1 MRGLVGEVVA
11 AGRSRSLAQ
20 QIDDIAELDHAVA
33 MLQAVLSVRMAAF
46 AAARRR
52 EDVAHGGGLDAAG
65 RGAAYEIALARRI
78 SKTSVDY
85 QLAFAEPLVTDHPE
99 LLAACLDGAV
109 TQAAA
114 KNVVKEAEVLEPD
127 QRRAVDGELTEL
139 AKQLAPGQARKAAA
153 RLVASTDPDAAAK
166 RAERAR
172 AAKQVRTIVHADA
185 TGTVAADLPAEQAV
199 ACWQALDHQ
208 ARSLRSE
215 GDDRSIR
222 ELMCDLFV
230 ERLTGQTT
238 ATDLNLEVGVVVA
251 APSLLGFDDQ
261 PAKLMGHRG
270 GDYGLLP
277 AELVREMAR
286 SEHAWMRRL
295 VCDPTD
301 GRLLDMDTTRR
312 RFTGSLRKFIL
323 YRDGVSRRPYSDTPI
338 HDVDHVV
345 SYADGGPTSAANGHG
360 LAKRDHMLR
369 GQPGWRLEP
378 TDGDTG
384 RGVTWITPTGH
395 AYESRPPPLLG
406 HGNTRRP
413 RRGRSDQAVIGL
425 LLLRLLFGRR
435 RE

>member
-1 MRGLVGEVVA
+1 VRGLVGEVVA

-20 QIDDIAELDHAVA
+20 QIDDIAELYHAVA
-33 MLQAVLSVRMAAF
+33 MLPAALSVRMATF

-52 EDVAHGGGLDAAG
+52 EDLAHGGSLGTAG
-65 RGAAYEIALARRI
+65 RGAPDEIALARRI

-99 LLAACLDGAV
+99 LLAACLRGAV
-109 TQAAA
+109 PQSTA
-114 KNVVKEAEVLEPD
+114 KYVVKEVEVLEPD
-127 QRRAVDGELTEL
+127 QRHAIDGELAEL
-139 AKQLAPGQARKAAA
+139 AKQLAPGQARKATA

-166 RAERAR
+166 RARQAR
-172 AAKQVRTIVHADA
+172 AAKHVRTIVHADA
-185 TGTVAADLPAEQAV
+185 TGTVVADLPAEQAV

-208 ARSLRSE
+208 ARSLRGE

-230 ERLTGQTT
+230 ERLTGQAA

-251 APSLLGFDDQ
+251 APSILGVDDQ
-261 PAKLMGHRG
+261 PARLMGHRG
-270 GDYGLLP
+270 GDYGVLP
-277 AELVREMAR
+277 ADLVRELAR

-295 VCDPTD
+295 VCDPND
-301 GRLLDMDTTRR
+301 GRLLDMDTRRR
-312 RFTGSLRKFIL
+312 RFTGALRKFIL

-338 HDVDHVV
+338 HDIDHAV
-345 SYADGGPTSAANGHG
+345 SYTDGGPTSAANGHG
-360 LAKRDHMLR
+360 LAKRDHGLR
-369 GQPGWRLEP
+369 DQPGWRLDP
-378 TDGDTG
+378 IDSDTG

-413 RRGRSDQAVIGL
+413 RRGRSEQAAIGL
-425 LLLRLLFGRR
+425 LLLRLLLGKR

>member
-11 AGRSRSLAQ
+11 AGRSRTLAQ

-33 MLQAVLSVRMAAF
+33 MLQAALSVRMAAF
-46 AAARRR
+46 ATARRR
-52 EDVAHGGGLDAAG
+52 KDLAHGGSLDTAG
-65 RGAAYEIALARRI
+65 RGAPYEIALARRI
-78 SKTSVDY
+78 SKTSIDY
-85 QLAFAEPLVTDHPE
+85 QLAFAEPLVSDHPE

-109 TQAAA
+109 PQAAA
-114 KNVVKEAEVLEPD
+114 KNVVKEAEVLEPG
-127 QRRAVDGELTEL
+127 QRHAIDGELAEL
-139 AKQLAPGQARKAAA
+139 VKQLTPGQARKAAA

-172 AAKQVRTIVHADA
+172 AAKQVRAIVHGDA
-185 TGTVAADLPAEQAV
+185 TGTVVADLPVEQAV

-230 ERLTGQTT
+230 ERLTGQAA
-238 ATDLNLEVGVVVA
+238 ATDLNLEIGVVVA
-251 APSLLGFDDQ
+251 ASSMLGVDDQ
-261 PAKLMGHRG
+261 PAKLTGHRG
-270 GDYGLLP
+270 GDYGMLP
-277 AELVREMAR
+277 AELVRELVR
-286 SEHAWMRRL
+286 SKHAWMRRL

-301 GRLLDMDTTRR
+301 GRLLDMDITRR
-312 RFTGSLRKFIL
+312 RFTGALRKFIL

-338 HDVDHVV
+338 HDIDHAV

-360 LAKRDHMLR
+360 LAKRDHKLR
-369 GQPGWRLEP
+369 DQPGWRLDP
-378 TDGDTG
+378 IDGDTG
-384 RGVTWITPTGH
+384 RGVTWVTPTGH

-406 HGNTRRP
+406 HGNTRRSH
-413 RRGRSDQAVIGL
+413 RRSSDQAAIGL
-425 LLLRLLFGRR
+425 LLLRLLFGKR